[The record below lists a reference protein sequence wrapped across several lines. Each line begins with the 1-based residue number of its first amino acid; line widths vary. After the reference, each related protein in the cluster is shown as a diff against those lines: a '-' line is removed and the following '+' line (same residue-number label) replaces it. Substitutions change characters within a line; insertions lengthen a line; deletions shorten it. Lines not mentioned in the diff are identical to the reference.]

1 MQQKCKKSQKYFNNA
16 QQMQQQ
22 MPTNLKITST
32 MHENT
37 LSHCARGIQREWAW
51 QLPTP
56 KELSQSV
63 CAGVVPALS
72 PYLMRGLPKRPRK
85 FCDSKPRGQAP
96 LARLQS
102 IGGLLIHPSVL
113 FEAIQNPSE
122 PIRILSINPSVFFS
136 SRQALVASEICI
148 FFVMSTVWV
157 ANC

>member
-1 MQQKCKKSQKYFNNA
+1 MVRLVARVAVFFVFSGTCLPNKCNKNAKDLKITSTMPNKFNNKC
-16 QQMQQQ
+16 QQ
-22 MPTNLKITST
+22 NLKITST

-122 PIRILSINPSVFFS
+122 PIR
-136 SRQALVASEICI
+136 
-148 FFVMSTVWV
+148 
-157 ANC
+157 

>member
-1 MQQKCKKSQKYFNNA
+1 MSQFFCIFWHLFAQQMQQKCNKSQNYFNNA
-16 QQMQQQ
+16 QHMQQQ

-63 CAGVVPALS
+63 CAGVVRALS
-72 PYLMRGLPKRPRK
+72 PCLMRGLPKRPRK

-96 LARLQS
+96 LARRQS

-113 FEAIQNPSE
+113 FKAI
-122 PIRILSINPSVFFS
+122 
-136 SRQALVASEICI
+136 
-148 FFVMSTVWV
+148 
-157 ANC
+157 